1 MVKMKSIYV
10 EPKRRVKLR
19 IYLGKRY
26 YTFLRCF
33 QWYLGRNK
41 FADSFLHSSLPY
53 KAFGHKTPLI
63 RKLPGVDISLQ
74 YNKVNNLRIA
84 SKRIDGLVL
93 KKGQMFSFWKLVGKP
108 SAKRGYLKGLILNP
122 DGSFGEGVGGGLCQL
137 SNIIYWITLHT
148 PLAVIQRYR
157 HSHDI
162 FPDTGRTQ
170 PFGSGATCV
179 YNYIGLQILN
189 ETNTDYQL
197 KLNIDDDFLSAEWRT
212 KRPQNISYEVY
223 EKEHSIKSTYWGGYI
238 RHNTIYR
245 RIYNENGLLL
255 DDEFITE
262 NNAIMMYSPLI
273 SEKIHQHLSF

>member
-1 MVKMKSIYV
+1 MKSLYI
-10 EPKRRVKLR
+10 EPKKRVKLR

-26 YTFLRCF
+26 YTFLRYC
-33 QWYLGRNK
+33 QWYLGGNK
-41 FADSFLHSSLPY
+41 FANSFLLSCLPY
-53 KAFGHKTPLI
+53 KAFCHKAPLI

-84 SKRIDGLVL
+84 SKRIDGIIL
-93 KKGQMFSFWKLVGKP
+93 KKSQIFSFWKLIGKP
-108 SAKRGYLKGLILNP
+108 SAKKGYKEGLILNP
-122 DGSFGEGVGGGLCQL
+122 DGSFGAGAGGGLCQL

-148 PLAVIQRYR
+148 PLTVIQRYR

-179 YNYIGLQILN
+179 YNYIDLQILN
-189 ETNTDYQL
+189 ETDNDYQL
-197 KLNIDDDFLSAEWRT
+197 KLSMDDEFLYAEWMCE
-212 KRPQNISYEVY
+212 KPQNTSYEVY

-238 RHNTIYR
+238 RHNTIHR
-245 RIYNENGLLL
+245 KVYNERGLMV
-255 DDEFITE
+255 DDEFVTE

-273 SEKIHQHLSF
+273 SDN